1 MMRSVN
7 LSAILDA
14 HKTSKEFIANTIFPE
29 MPERGRLRKVERI
42 IRGEQSLNADELL
55 TLAAA
60 LLVTPNDLYLPKYID
75 PLKQIKTLRVV
86 ELAKQRAD
94 EIRNAKTQN
103 DEN

>member
-14 HKTSKEFIANTIFPE
+14 HKLTKEQTAELLFPE
-29 MPERGRLRKVERI
+29 MPERGRIRKVERV